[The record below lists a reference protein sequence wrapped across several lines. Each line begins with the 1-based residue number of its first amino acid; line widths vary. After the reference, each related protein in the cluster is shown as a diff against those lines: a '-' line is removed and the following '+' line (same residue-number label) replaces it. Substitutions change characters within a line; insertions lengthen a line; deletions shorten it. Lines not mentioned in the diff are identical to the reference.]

1 MSQPVFQQYQAQFT
15 GHIRDPKTA
24 IRPQGVP
31 ARRMKVYTEIVFN
44 NMDETLS
51 ACFPVCRKIIGA
63 RRWKQLVRD
72 FMSGHRCSTPWF
84 RQIPEELLH
93 WLETSPPAVQDL
105 PPFFY
110 SLAHYEWIE
119 LAIAVSDAKLDTTP
133 ASDGDLLTGQP
144 ILAPALA
151 LLKYTYPVH
160 RISPRF
166 KPAQPLVQPV
176 HLLVFRN
183 PADEVRFIEL
193 NPVSARL
200 LGMLQ
205 TGKFTGKQ
213 ALEQIAA
220 EMQHPDPQ
228 TVIQFG
234 AELLEDLRQQGA
246 VWGSLE
252 QK

>member
-1 MSQPVFQQYQAQFT
+1 M
-15 GHIRDPKTA
+15 
-24 IRPQGVP
+24 
-31 ARRMKVYTEIVFN
+31 
-44 NMDETLS
+44 ETL
-51 ACFPVCRKIIGA
+51 
-63 RRWKQLVRD
+63 
-72 FMSGHRCSTPWF
+72 
-84 RQIPEELLH
+84 
-93 WLETSPPAVQDL
+93 PPAIQDL
-105 PPFFY
+105 PPFLH

-144 ILAPALA
+144 ILAPALT
-151 LLKYTYPVH
+151 LLKYNYPVH
-160 RISPRF
+160 RISPRS
-166 KPAQPLVQPV
+166 KLAQPLVQPV

-220 EMQHPDPQ
+220 EMQHPAPQ